1 MRERT
6 EQKQKKIS
14 QKSFKK
20 KNIQRLKTSPSTIKL
35 YKIKKIKRT
44 KRHKQ
49 SDYRS
54 ERRNQS
60 LIF

>member
-35 YKIKKIKRT
+35 YKIKK
-44 KRHKQ
+44 
-49 SDYRS
+49 
-54 ERRNQS
+54 
-60 LIF
+60 